1 MRASTAIL
9 LISLLALCS
18 GYPVSDLLA
27 DSLKTSFLQSPV
39 LVLLSYN
46 TMVDNWKKLRSDFA
60 GIVGTGSYGLD
71 PVFLNNDCSVNPRI
85 CRYYRIEK
93 LPSVLIIRKDGSVVR
108 YTDDIN
114 DSSFLTFL
122 SRNLNKPSGFASLS
136 PIYIRVVLL
145 IVIIVALI
153 FLFMKSS
160 KSPEKKS
167 DIEEHAPLVDH
178 PK

>member
-1 MRASTAIL
+1 MCFFFDML
-9 LISLLALCS
+9 H
-18 GYPVSDLLA
+18 
-27 DSLKTSFLQSPV
+27 LQ
-39 LVLLSYN
+39 
-46 TMVDNWKKLRSDFA
+46 
-60 GIVGTGSYGLD
+60 
-71 PVFLNNDCSVNPRI
+71 NDCSVNPRI

-114 DSSFLTFL
+114 DRWIRCVNLMHSSFLTFL